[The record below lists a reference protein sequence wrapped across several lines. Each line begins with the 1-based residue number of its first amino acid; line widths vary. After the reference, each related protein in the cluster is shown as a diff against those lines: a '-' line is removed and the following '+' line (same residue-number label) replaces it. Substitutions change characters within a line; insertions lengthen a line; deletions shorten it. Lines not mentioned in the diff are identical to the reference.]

1 MPRPNDR
8 ANRFSKFFSQ
18 KSSSLIFPQDHAV
31 AVYTAFSILNEMKN
45 ELGLEAM
52 LEYMGKY
59 VQIVESHNPK
69 IKSAVDQALTHMS
82 VEKIYNE
89 AASYERL

>member
-1 MPRPNDR
+1 MFPR
-8 ANRFSKFFSQ
+8 
-18 KSSSLIFPQDHAV
+18 DHAV

-59 VQIVESHNPK
+59 RHIVENYNPK
-69 IKSAVDQALTHMS
+69 IKSAVGQAMTLMS
-82 VEKIYNE
+82 VERIYNE
-89 AASYERL
+89 AVSL